1 MELQTKKL
9 SLRSQKSEQVDQL
22 SYRTEFILTPNEK
35 KEWFLIDA
43 TNQTLGRLCTKV
55 ASILMGKHKP
65 TFTPNLDA
73 GDCVIII
80 NSDKISLTGNK
91 WNDKEYIRHTGHPGG
106 QRLIKA
112 KDLNVKKPIALI
124 ETGVKGMLPKSKLG
138 NAMFKKLHVYQG
150 AEHKHSAQMP
160 KTITIK

>member
-1 MELQTKKL
+1 M
-9 SLRSQKSEQVDQL
+9 DQL